1 MREGNTMT
9 KYGLLK
15 KSIIGIAVVS
25 LLCIGLSVAYIRED
39 ISFDQPHS
47 IQKRTAPDDWAE
59 HIKIS
64 VIGDSWVAG
73 QKLDHAI
80 KESMMASGIPAE
92 VISSGHPGAKSRQI
106 YRDLLNNNQADPYSS
121 NKILMDEDV
130 DFLVIVAGVND
141 TAGHIGKEF
150 YAHHMVC
157 IIQAALDRGMTPVD
171 VEVPEYGIAETPAV
185 GLLSWA
191 KRAIYLRLFDNGK
204 VDVISDYRKSLR
216 DKIPPAIHGK
226 VTFVEFTSI
235 AHDYDSKKSLYANPS
250 HLNRDGYEKLGRLIA
265 KRIQESHNNAMH
277 SDGNSAALHSR
288 R

>member
-1 MREGNTMT
+1 MK

-15 KSIIGIAVVS
+15 KSIIGVAVVG
-25 LLCIGLSVAYIRED
+25 LLCIGISVAYIRED

-47 IQKRTAPDDWAE
+47 IQKQTAPDDWAA
-59 HIKIS
+59 HIKIG
-64 VIGDSWVAG
+64 VIGDSWVTG
-73 QKLDHAI
+73 QKLDHVI
-80 KESMMASGIPAE
+80 KESMMAYGISAE
-92 VISSGHPGAKSRQI
+92 VVSSGHPGAKSRQI
-106 YRDLLNNNQADPYSS
+106 YRDLLNINRSGPYSS
-121 NKILMDEDV
+121 SHILMDEDV
-130 DFLVIVAGVND
+130 DFLVVVAGVND
-141 TAGHIGKEF
+141 TANHIGKEF

-157 IIQAALDRGMTPVD
+157 IIQAALDRGMTPVV
-171 VEVPEYGIAETPAV
+171 VEVPEYGIEETFAV

-216 DKIPPAIHGK
+216 DRIPPAIHEK

-235 AHDYDSKKSLYANPS
+235 AHDYDSKKILYAKPS
-250 HLNRDGYEKLGRLIA
+250 HLNRDGYEKFGRLIA
-265 KRIQESHNNAMH
+265 KRIQESHKHGMH

>member
-1 MREGNTMT
+1 MN
-9 KYGLLK
+9 KNGLFK
-15 KSIIGIAVVS
+15 KSIIGVAVVS
-25 LLCIGLSVAYIRED
+25 LLIIGLSAAYIRED
-39 ISFDQPHS
+39 ISLDHPSS
-47 IQKRTAPDDWAE
+47 IQKRTAPGDWAE
-59 HIKIS
+59 HIKIG
-64 VIGDSWVAG
+64 VIGDSWVTD

-80 KESMMASGIPAE
+80 EESMVASGIPAE

-106 YRDLLNNNQADPYSS
+106 YRDLLNNNQSDHYSS

-130 DFLVIVAGVND
+130 DFLVVVAGVND

-157 IIQAALDRGMTPVD
+157 IIQAALDRGMTPVV
-171 VEVPEYGIAETPAV
+171 VEVPEYGIKEVPAV

-204 VDVISDYRKSLR
+204 VDVISDYRKALR
-216 DKIPPAIHGK
+216 DRIHPAIYEK

-235 AHDYDSKKSLYANPS
+235 AHDYDSNKSLYANTA
-250 HLNRDGYEKLGRLIA
+250 HLNRDGYERLGRLIA
-265 KRIQESHNNAMH
+265 KRIQESHSNAMH
-277 SDGNSAALHSR
+277 SGGNGAQRNSR